1 MPRQLPWLNKGTGG
15 SRTQVKQP
23 PKPAGKARAPSE
35 INDDFFDGTV
45 LASSSKGK
53 VKTVLNGDDLDDD
66 LPDLPAE
73 TSTPRTKSRSKDA
86 LHNSRAQ
93 SSSPP
98 PIQDYIQP
106 QTELMRKGAS
116 RFDLRDD
123 EWMMV
128 EDEFL
133 ETAKL
138 FTRHMHI
145 AEYEKLKKRIDAK
158 KKEEIE
164 AARPVVKGA
173 GMSFEGKLK
182 EKAKAQ
188 EKRQRKAIRDVFAT
202 QNEDDEDEASSWLD
216 TSSMPAPTSSK
227 QPLPQ
232 SLAHE
237 PDSDD
242 LDAQRPVQ
250 RTNYKAKP
258 APVPIPKPDRSV
270 SSKATGQ
277 SSALRP
283 HEAPARSTSN
293 FAKPALP
300 APTIKPRTA
309 ASRRS
314 RATPFDMLDDYVPP
328 TKVLPNQ
335 HDLQSQSSAQ
345 RSSPSKPAVAYTD
358 NKPAQSLDLN
368 DDWGLKKYG
377 SPGVSK
383 GMQERLAK
391 RKAEREKD
399 TERKRKAVGLDDI
412 PTFLY

>member
-23 PKPAGKARAPSE
+23 PKPAANSRAPSE

-45 LASSSKGK
+45 LASSSRSKGK
-53 VKTVLNGDDLDDD
+53 AVLNGDDSDDN
-66 LPDLPAE
+66 LPGLPADS
-73 TSTPRTKSRSKDA
+73 STPRTKFNSKDT
-86 LHNSRAQ
+86 LHSWRAQ

-98 PIQDYIQP
+98 PIQDYVQP

-145 AEYEKLKKRIDAK
+145 AEYEKLKERIDAK
-158 KKEEIE
+158 KKEEVE

-173 GMSFEGKLK
+173 GMSFEGKMK
-182 EKAKAQ
+182 EKAKVQ
-188 EKRQRKAIRDVFAT
+188 EKRQREAIRDVFVA
-202 QNEDDEDEASSWLD
+202 QNEDHEDEASSSLD
-216 TSSMPAPTSSK
+216 TSSVPAPTLSR
-227 QPLPQ
+227 QPLQQ
-232 SLAHE
+232 SPAYE

-242 LDAQRPVQ
+242 LDAQRPLQ

-258 APVPIPKPDRSV
+258 PPVPTPQPDPSA
-270 SSKATGQ
+270 SSKVTGQ
-277 SSALRP
+277 NSALRP
-283 HEAPARSTSN
+283 HKAPARSASN

-300 APTIKPRTA
+300 ALITKHRTA
-309 ASRRS
+309 ASRKS

-328 TKVLPNQ
+328 TKVGSNQ
-335 HDLQSQSSAQ
+335 HNLQLQSSVQSS
-345 RSSPSKPAVAYTD
+345 SPIKSAVAYTD
-358 NKPAQSLDLN
+358 EKSAQVLDLS
-368 DDWGLKKYG
+368 DDWGPTKYG

-383 GMQERLAK
+383 GTQERLAK

-399 TERKRKAVGLDDI
+399 TERKRQAVGLDDI
-412 PTFLY
+412 PTFLF